1 MERQHENTQAQPA
14 LQNTDEVSRVSRYVV
29 TGATGFTGGA
39 LAARLRRDGH
49 DVVALVRASSDTA
62 DLVTAGAECVVVDL
76 QDSQALTKLFS
87 GGGFT
92 AVFHIAA
99 AYRTEHADES
109 EFFAVNVEATRS
121 LLQAAKDAGI
131 ERFVHCST
139 VGVQGEITEPPAAE
153 DYRMNPGDHYQ
164 ESKLQGENV
173 ALEFA
178 RDGLGVSVV
187 RPVGIYGP
195 GDTRFLKLFRAIDK
209 RMFLMIGSGKTL
221 YHLTYI
227 DDLIDGMLLAAS
239 HPAAIGEVFTLC
251 GPEYT
256 DLNELVRRIAAVM
269 NKPASGWR
277 IPAWPVVWAAHVC
290 DWICKRIGVQA
301 PLYPRRVEFFL
312 LDRAFTEAKARKL
325 IGYHPRVR
333 LDSGLR
339 QTFEWYAEQGLLK

>member
-1 MERQHENTQAQPA
+1 M
-14 LQNTDEVSRVSRYVV
+14 SRYVV

-39 LAARLRRDGH
+39 LAQRLRADGQ
-49 DVVALVRASSDTA
+49 DVIALVRETSDTSA
-62 DLVTAGAECVVVDL
+62 LIAAGVECVVVDL
-76 QDSQALTKLFS
+76 QDSARIKEVFS
-87 GGGFT
+87 GADIT
-92 AVFHIAA
+92 AVFHVAA
-99 AYRTEHADES
+99 AYRTELADES
-109 EFFAVNVEATRS
+109 EFFAVNVEATRT
-121 LLQAAKDAGI
+121 LLQAAQDAGI
-131 ERFVHCST
+131 KRFVHCST

-164 ESKLQGENV
+164 ESKLEGEKV

-178 RDGLGVSVV
+178 ASGLGVSVV

-195 GDTRFLKLFRAIDK
+195 GDTRFLKLYKAIGK
-209 RMFLMIGSGKTL
+209 GVFLMIGNGKTL

-239 HPAAIGEVFTLC
+239 HPDAIGEVFTLC

-256 DLNELVRRIAAVM
+256 DLNELVQRIANVM
-269 NKPASGWR
+269 SKPTPRFR

-312 LDRAFTEAKARKL
+312 LDRAFTEAKATRL
-325 IGYHPRVR
+325 IGYHPSVP
-333 LDSGLR
+333 LDTGLR
-339 QTFEWYAEQGLLK
+339 RTYEWYNDEGLLK

>member
-1 MERQHENTQAQPA
+1 M
-14 LQNTDEVSRVSRYVV
+14 SRYAV

-39 LAARLRRDGH
+39 LAKRLRSDGH
-49 DVVALVRASSDTA
+49 EVVALVRPSSDTSS
-62 DLVTAGAECVVVDL
+62 LLEAGVECVVVDL
-76 QDSQALTKLFS
+76 QDAAAIGRVFAQAEI
-87 GGGFT
+87 T

-99 AYRTEHADES
+99 AYRTELADES
-109 EFFAVNVEATRS
+109 EFFAVNVDATRA
-121 LLQAAKDAGI
+121 LLQATKDAGI

-139 VGVQGEITEPPAAE
+139 VGVQGAIEDAPASE

-164 ESKLQGENV
+164 ESKLEGEKV

-178 RDGLGVSVV
+178 SAGLGVSVV

-195 GDTRFLKLFRAIDK
+195 GDTRFLKLFRAINK
-209 RMFLMIGSGKTL
+209 GVFLMIGSGKTL

-239 HPAAIGEVFTLC
+239 HKDAIGQVFTLC

-256 DLNELVRRIAAVM
+256 DLNELVRRLANVLQ
-269 NKPASGWR
+269 KPTPKLR

-290 DWICKRIGVQA
+290 DWICKRLGVQA

-312 LDRAFTEAKARKL
+312 LDRAFTEAKARDL
-325 IGYHPRVR
+325 IGYHPRIK
-333 LDSGLR
+333 LDTGLR
-339 QTFEWYAEQGLLK
+339 RTFDWYKKEGLLK

>member
-1 MERQHENTQAQPA
+1 MEQTHE
-14 LQNTDEVSRVSRYVV
+14 DVRVSCYVV

-39 LAARLRRDGH
+39 LAARLVRDGH
-49 DVVALVRASSDTA
+49 EVVALVRETSDTK
-62 DLVTAGAECVVVDL
+62 
-76 QDSQALTKLFS
+76 ALKTQGVHCEALSLLDKDALDKVLS
-87 GGGFT
+87 SRPIS

-109 EFFAVNVEATRS
+109 EFFEVNVEATRI
-121 LLQAAKDAGI
+121 LLQATSDAGI
-131 ERFVHCST
+131 ARFVHCST
-139 VGVQGEITEPPAAE
+139 VGVQGAIEHPPAAE

-164 ESKLQGENV
+164 ESKLEGERV

-178 RDGLGVSVV
+178 ERGLGVSVV

-195 GDTRFLKLFRAIDK
+195 GDTRFLKLFKAIDK
-209 RMFLMIGSGKTL
+209 RIFLMIGSGKTL

-227 DDLIDGMLLAAS
+227 DDLVDGMLLAAE

-256 DLNELVRRIAAVM
+256 DLNELVRRIGAVQERSV
-269 NKPASGWR
+269 PGWR

-290 DWICKRIGVQA
+290 DWLCKKIGVQA

-312 LDRAFTEAKARKL
+312 LDRAFTEDKARRL
-325 IGYHPRVR
+325 IGYAPAV
-333 LDSGLR
+333 LLNDGLQR
-339 QTFEWYAEQGLLK
+339 TSDWYKQEGML

>member
-1 MERQHENTQAQPA
+1 M
-14 LQNTDEVSRVSRYVV
+14 SCYVV

-39 LAARLRRDGH
+39 LAQRLRTDGH
-49 DVVALVRASSDTA
+49 DVIALVRATSNTEN
-62 DLVTAGAECVVVDL
+62 LEELGVTCVALDL
-76 QDSQALTKLFS
+76 QDGEAVARVFTSQPIA
-87 GGGFT
+87 

-99 AYRTEHADES
+99 AYRTELADES
-109 EFFAVNVEATRS
+109 EFFAVNVDATRV

-139 VGVQGEITEPPAAE
+139 VGVQGEIEEAPAAE

-164 ESKLQGENV
+164 ESKLEGEKV

-178 RDGLGVSVV
+178 TQGLGVSVV

-209 RMFLMIGSGKTL
+209 GVFLMIGSGKTL
-221 YHLTYI
+221 YHLTFI
-227 DDLIDGMLLAAS
+227 DDLIDGILLAAS
-239 HPAAIGEVFTLC
+239 HKDAVGEVFTLC

-256 DLNELVRRIAAVM
+256 DLNELVRRIASVM
-269 NKPASGWR
+269 NKPPPRLR
-277 IPAWPVVWAAHVC
+277 IPAWPVVWAAHAC

-325 IGYHPRVR
+325 IGYHPRVP
-333 LDSGLR
+333 LDTGLR
-339 QTFEWYAEQGLLK
+339 RTYEGYQKEGLLK